1 MPKRGAATS
10 RPSAKPSKPGPSGR
24 KGNGDTEYLSTLDRG
39 LSVLRAFGREH
50 PQMTLSEVAALT
62 KLSPAA
68 ARRCLN
74 TLEKLGYVAKHKRQ
88 FLLRPEVMSFASAYL
103 DSMSL
108 GELVRP
114 HLQAV
119 RDETGDSSSLS
130 VLSGYDVLYLV
141 HVSTNR
147 MVRLAAGI
155 GTRYPAYATSMGR
168 AILAFETGDVRT
180 HYVNTASLKPFT
192 EHTVTSKA
200 GVAARPRRCRK
211 DRLRGDP
218 GRTGLRPG
226 IARRSHPRRVRTLDG
241 RDQLLDLDL
250 TRAQGRIDRHAPA
263 GPAQRRALHRI
274 RVAPPAL
281 PSALGPSGLTSALLS
296 RSASSDR
303 CRPGVH
309 LP

>member
-1 MPKRGAATS
+1 MSAAR
-10 RPSAKPSKPGPSGR
+10 RPSAKPAKPSPSGR
-24 KGNGDTEYLSTLDRG
+24 KGDGDTEYLSTLDRG

-168 AILAFETGDVRT
+168 AILAFETGDVRA
-180 HYVNTASLKPFT
+180 HYVNTATLKPFT

-200 GVAARPRRCRK
+200 E
-211 DRLRGDP
+211 L
-218 GRTGLRPG
+218 
-226 IARRSHPRRVRTLDG
+226 
-241 RDQLLDLDL
+241 
-250 TRAQGRIDRHAPA
+250 
-263 GPAQRRALHRI
+263 RRALDDAAKTGYAAIQDELDYGLVSLAVPILDDAGRSMAAINCSTSTSRARKDELI
-274 RVAPPAL
+274 RTRL
-281 PSALGPSGLTSALLS
+281 PVLRSAARFIESALRRQPYLL
-296 RSASSDR
+296 RSVH
-303 CRPGVH
+303 PG
-309 LP
+309 